1 MTETT
6 VRPGRVLVIDDSL
19 TFLHGIKKLL
29 RGDGHEVH
37 TAQSGEEGLERV
49 AELLPDVI
57 IVDHVLP
64 GIQGD
69 EVLRRLK
76 LNTRTRDIPVIMLTM
91 KSGREEMIE
100 GLQAGAD
107 EYISKGGDLD
117 VLRVRVGRFLRSQ
130 SPRAQPAPIGEAFM
144 RRPRVLAV
152 DDDRFFLKVLKGLLT
167 EEGFEVAFAASGEE
181 ALEAIKTEL
190 PDCVL
195 LDLIMP
201 GLSGEEVCKRL
212 KAEERTRQLPVVI
225 LTSSSE
231 KQALISALSA
241 GADDFVNKPVD
252 REVLKGRIEALLR
265 RKYYQDENRR
275 IQEELKS
282 HELEAAR
289 AKADRD
295 LAQARAQMADALSAK
310 NLELERTNQKL
321 RETQAQLV
329 QSEKMAALGQL
340 VAGIAHEINNPLA
353 FISNN
358 VVTIQRDIDD
368 LRQILAAYKETVPA
382 LEATAPERL
391 EEIRRLEAQL
401 ELPLVETELRQQ
413 LSDTREGLER
423 VKNIVLSLRNFS
435 RLDEGEVKTVELRE
449 GLESTITLIR
459 YLLEGR
465 IEIHRDYAE
474 LPRIECYPSLLN
486 QVFMNLLVN
495 ACQAIPDRG
504 TVTIRTRA
512 EQGWV
517 RVEVSDTGTGIKPE
531 HVAKIFDPFFTTK
544 DVGKGTGLGLSVSYG
559 IIEKHG
565 GRIEVQSDPGSGTT
579 FSVFLPAALPKQQ
592 EKA

>member
-1 MTETT
+1 MSDAPE
-6 VRPGRVLVIDDSL
+6 RPGRVLVIDDSL
-19 TFLHGIKKLL
+19 TFLHGIKRLL
-29 RGDGHEVH
+29 KTDGHEIH
-37 TAQSGEEGLERV
+37 TAATGEEGLERV
-49 AELLPDVI
+49 SQVHPDLI

-69 EVLRRLK
+69 EVVRRLK
-76 LNTRTRDIPVIMLTM
+76 MNTATRNIPVIMLTM
-91 KSGREEMIE
+91 KSGREDMLR
-100 GLQAGAD
+100 GLHTGAD

-117 VLRVRVGRFLRSQ
+117 VLRVRVGRFLRTSG
-130 SPRAQPAPIGEAFM
+130 PEARSRNLSASLL

-152 DDDRFFLKVLKGLLT
+152 DDDRFFLKVLSTVLT
-167 EEGFEVAFAASGEE
+167 EESFDVTVAGSGED
-181 ALEAIKTEL
+181 ALACIETQL

-201 GLSGEEVCKRL
+201 GLSGEDVCKRL
-212 KAEERTRQLPVVI
+212 KADDRTRDLPVVI

-252 REVLKGRIEALLR
+252 REVLKGRIQALLR
-265 RKYYQDENRR
+265 RKFYEDENRR

-295 LAQARAQMADALSAK
+295 LAQTRAQMADQLAEK
-310 NLELERTNQKL
+310 NLLLEDANQKL

-358 VVTIQRDIDD
+358 VVTIQRDLDD
-368 LRQILAAYKETVPA
+368 LRSVLAAWRASAGVLGES
-382 LEATAPERL
+382 APERL
-391 EEIRRLEAQL
+391 QEIERVEREID
-401 ELPLVETELRQQ
+401 LPLVENELRQQ
-413 LSDTREGLER
+413 LTDTCEGLER

-435 RLDEGEVKTVELRE
+435 RLDEGEVKTVDLKE
-449 GLESTITLIR
+449 GLESTVGLIR

-465 IEIHRDYAE
+465 IEIRRDYAE
-474 LPRIECYPSLLN
+474 LPKLECYPSLLN

-495 ACQAIPDRG
+495 ACQAIAGRG
-504 TVTIRTRA
+504 SVTIRTRA
-512 EQGWV
+512 AEESV
-517 RVEVSDTGTGIKPE
+517 TVEVADTGAGIRPE
-531 HVAKIFDPFFTTK
+531 HLDKIFDPFFTTK

-565 GRIEVQSDPGSGTT
+565 GRIEVSSVLGQGTT
-579 FSVFLPAALPKQQ
+579 FRVVLPLTLPKTQ
-592 EKA
+592 EKP